1 MALTI
6 KNVEQADA
14 RLQKKFGKSIQRAAA
29 DFQFVAKDRVQDEYL
44 KLHPKRSIP
53 DGFVDP
59 SSTPYR
65 VWIPHDHKDESLV
78 VHETMHLYGMWYK
91 LTFPARYRE
100 NINEG
105 VTEYFTRQVVNERR
119 DSYAAEHAEIAA
131 IVKFMG
137 SEEPLRQAYFYGCF
151 ASWQGAVGLMTFV
164 RWEEQ
169 MRSAQWK
176 SARKVLEKP
185 PDKPTSV
192 ACKKQSAGQ

>member
-6 KNVEQADA
+6 KHVEQADE
-14 RLQKKFGKSIQRAAA
+14 RIKKKFGKGVQRAEAK
-29 DFQFVAKDRVQDEYL
+29 FEFVTKDTVQEEYA

-53 DGFVDP
+53 EGFVDP
-59 SSTPYR
+59 SSTPFR
-65 VWIPHDHKDESLV
+65 VWIPHNHKDETLV

-91 LTFPARYRE
+91 HTFPSRYRE

-131 IVKFMG
+131 LVKFMG
-137 SEEPLRQAYFYGCF
+137 SEEPLRQAFFFGCF
-151 ASWQGAVGLMTFV
+151 STWQGAVGPMTFIK
-164 RWEEQ
+164 WEEQ
-169 MRSAQWK
+169 MRQAQWS
-176 SARKVLEKP
+176 SARKVLAKP

-192 ACKKQSAGQ
+192 ACKAQGAK